1 MHKEMMLR
9 TAKSA
14 ATIILLREKGSG
26 TIHIDKHGTPICE
39 YNLYELDKKHLMEG
53 IVEAARINL
62 AAGAQEVWTLHTR
75 KCSIQ
80 ANPNSSR
87 DQLLENLRA
96 QIMREGVGSNRL
108 ALFSA
113 HLMGGCAMGSDRSK
127 SVTDPSGRVYE
138 AEGVYV
144 GDASIF
150 PTTPGVNP
158 MITIMAMARRTAA
171 AVLEREGKIV
181 TPMAR
186 SD

>member
-1 MHKEMMLR
+1 M
-9 TAKSA
+9 
-14 ATIILLREKGSG
+14 
-26 TIHIDKHGTPICE
+26 
-39 YNLYELDKKHLMEG
+39 MEG

-80 ANPNSSR
+80 TDSNSSG

-96 QIMREGVGSNRL
+96 QIMREGVGPNRL

-113 HLMGGCAMGSDRSK
+113 HLMGGCAMGSDPSK
-127 SVTDPSGRVYE
+127 AVADSSGRVYG

-158 MITIMAMARRTAA
+158 MITIMAMARRTADA
-171 AVLEREGKIV
+171 ILEKERKMV
-181 TPMAR
+181 APTSS